1 MTFQRRRSEKRE
13 VRRAESNRE
22 AFRKSYGENEGEND
36 HRRKEEIIG
45 DDRKRAVCSGG
56 EKRGAA

>member
-1 MTFQRRRSEKRE
+1 MRKVEC
-13 VRRAESNRE
+13 NRE

-36 HRRKEEIIG
+36 HERKEGIIG

-56 EKRGAA
+56 EKRGTA

>member
-1 MTFQRRRSEKRE
+1 M
-13 VRRAESNRE
+13 RRAESNRE
-22 AFRKSYGENEGEND
+22 AFRKSYGEND